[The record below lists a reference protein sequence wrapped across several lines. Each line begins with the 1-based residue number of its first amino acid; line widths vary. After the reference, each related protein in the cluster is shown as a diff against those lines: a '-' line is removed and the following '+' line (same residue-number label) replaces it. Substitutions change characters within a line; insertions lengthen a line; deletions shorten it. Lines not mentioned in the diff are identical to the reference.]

1 MQITPPPM
9 PELDTFDC
17 EACAGE
23 GWNWEPRQVAERKSD
38 TQEFKIPCAACDGR
52 GYSGPDAERRE
63 MLTARDQQWLA
74 IVKEAVERE
83 REECAAECAGIYA
96 GHAAEAR
103 RLEGREATHAAGQRD
118 GANECAAAIRSRS
131 TTNG

>member
-9 PELDTFDC
+9 PKSQYGLFYEVPPSEFDD
-17 EACAGE
+17 E
-23 GWNWEPRQVAERKSD
+23 GY
-38 TQEFKIPCAACDGR
+38 QEFIDEP
-52 GYSGPDAERRE
+52 GYTSAQ
-63 MLTARDQQWLA
+63 LTTRDQQWLA
-74 IVKEAVERE
+74 IVKEAVLAERE
-83 REECAAECAGIYA
+83 ACAAECAGIYA

-131 TTNG
+131 TT

>member
-9 PELDTFDC
+9 PCSVAHIFVGDDSEDVFSFT
-17 EACAGE
+17 
-23 GWNWEPRQVAERKSD
+23 QVE
-38 TQEFKIPCAACDGR
+38 E
-52 GYSGPDAERRE
+52 
-63 MLTARDQQWLA
+63 RDQQWLA

-83 REECAAECAGIYA
+83 REACAAECAGIYA
-96 GHAAEAR
+96 AHAAAAR

-131 TTNG
+131 TTDTKEPQQ